1 MKEKESRLGASA
13 PHPMPAGGGGR
24 AGLWRERF
32 AGPLG
37 PWVLAVAASAAFWS
51 HPSSGLATVVCVGV
65 GLHGLWRRP
74 RLQRAWANPVGA
86 SFLAL
91 ALVVVASLAWSVYP
105 KGTFRDIAKLL
116 PLMLGVLG
124 LPAVATSRRRIWIG
138 LLLAAGFVTSML
150 VLETFRLVGALG
162 LGPALLEQARYTQ
175 PYLYTH
181 PNVSSM
187 MAGLCVF
194 VFGGR
199 LVAGVADRRQAAA
212 LVAGAAICL
221 GYLWMMGSRGPQA
234 VFAMTALAAPA
245 VLLPGWRARAA
256 AVLAAGL
263 VALALWSAMGVVN
276 PRFKDVATMRRYN
289 NRAIVWN
296 HTSMLLR
303 EWSPWVGFGFGKKA
317 FKRAYYENPNQRA
330 PFTPDRNLIF
340 PHAHSYWRM
349 VRFEGGWLGLAVCLA
364 AWAQLAFA
372 SARAMMR
379 ASRRARARGWMA
391 ALRARGL
398 GGTLATCL
406 GFILLYGVWDYPDHL
421 IRHSQFLLLALLA
434 AWNAMPHED

>member
-1 MKEKESRLGASA
+1 MNEKESSPGAAA
-13 PHPMPAGGGGR
+13 PHPTSAEGAAR
-24 AGLWRERF
+24 ACVWRARL

-37 PWVLAVAASAAFWS
+37 RWLLAGLASAAFWC
-51 HPSSGLATVVCVGV
+51 HPSGGLATAVCVGV

-74 RLQRAWANPVGA
+74 RLKRAWANPVGA
-86 SFLAL
+86 GFLAL
-91 ALVVVASLAWSVYP
+91 ALVVVASLAWSVHP
-105 KGTFRDIAKLL
+105 KGTFRDIVKLL

-124 LPAVATSRRRIWIG
+124 LPAVATSRRRIWSG
-138 LLLAAGFVTSML
+138 LLLAAGFVTAML
-150 VLETFRLVGALG
+150 VLETFKIVGEHG
-162 LGPALLEQARYTQ
+162 LGRALLEQARYTQ

-187 MAGLCVF
+187 MAGLCLF

-199 LVAGVADRRQAAA
+199 LVAGVKCRGCAAA
-212 LVAGAAICL
+212 LVAAAAVCL

-245 VLLPGWRARAA
+245 VLLPGWRAKAA
-256 AVLAAGL
+256 AVLAAAL
-263 VALALWSAMGVVN
+263 AALALWAAMGVVN

-303 EWSPWVGFGFGKKA
+303 DWSPWVGFGFGKKA
-317 FKRAYYENPNQRA
+317 FKRAYYENPDQRA

-349 VRFEGGWLGLAVCLA
+349 ARFEGGWLGLAVCLV

-372 SARAMMR
+372 TARTLLR
-379 ASRRARARGWMA
+379 ASRPARARGWLA
-391 ALRARGL
+391 ELRARGL

-406 GFILLYGVWDYPDHL
+406 GFILLYGVWDYPDHV

-434 AWNAMPHED
+434 AWNALPHED